1 MKDRQPTQILANGAI
16 RYGIYNADGTL
27 DSYVYMRREDAPTV
41 EGTPLCKAT
50 LLSDTTEAQIW
61 RGAEKPDET
70 TVDKAL
76 AKLAEGTAK
85 VGDVLITGRTNLS
98 EAWLPCDGR
107 SVSSSEYPDLVSVLR
122 TDVDYTPWS
131 TLQIAA
137 EGGPAKISC
146 IQGTWISIY
155 PTDDGICIAV
165 STDLVTFQTYTLAKS
180 EFMVSGMPD
189 DIASNFGNVAIPS
202 RMLYIDGRYIF
213 AVSPTYRGYAYPS
226 VAYSETLDGPWT
238 VVHCG
243 TAHYGSNYQ
252 AEDYCEIFYNNGTYW
267 VVTGAYVPRSGSF
280 QNAYYMYKSI
290 DEGNTWTSMMLE
302 TIGGE
307 YELYSLNQSEVP
319 GPIYSLSNV
328 DSAYYRLYKTY
339 DFETFTYTVT
349 QQISTGYSSICY
361 HDNTVIIFGSKQ
373 YAYSIDGGQTLT
385 YKKYF
390 ETDDYFKLMAYTTAY
405 YDGQICVATI
415 RGQLNSESHYASRL
429 LVSADI
435 TAKVNFLQGPER
447 CGSIASK
454 GNVYALTQRN
464 STQQPVYLY
473 TQDYTYVDKHIPTI
487 APGPRGTAYIKAL
500 EE

>member
-137 EGGPAKISC
+137 EGGPSTISC
-146 IQGTWISIY
+146 IQGTWIVIY
-155 PTDDGICIAV
+155 TTNDGVCIAV
-165 STDLVTFQTYTLAKS
+165 SADLVTFQTYTLAKS
-180 EFMVSGMPD
+180 EFTVSGMPD
-189 DIASNFGNVAIPS
+189 GLMSDFGVNTVTS
-202 RMLYIDGRYIF
+202 RMLYVNGRYIF
-213 AVSPTYRGYAYPS
+213 AISPMMSVYAYPS
-226 VAYSETLDGPWT
+226 IAYAETLDGPWT

-243 TAHYGSNYQ
+243 TATAFNNSGIEQ
-252 AEDYCEIFYNNGTYW
+252 YCEIFYNNNTYW
-267 VVTGAYVPRSGSF
+267 VVTGVPRNQSSSF
-280 QNAYYMYKSI
+280 HYDYHTYKST
-290 DEGNTWTSMMLE
+290 DDGNTWTLMFLE
-302 TIGGE
+302 TIYGE

-319 GPIYSLSNV
+319 GPIYSLSNG
-328 DSAYYRLYKTY
+328 DSAYYRLNKTY
-339 DFETFTYTVT
+339 DFVNFTYTVT

-390 ETDDYFKLMAYTTAY
+390 ETNDYFRSMAYTTAY

-415 RGQLNSESHYASRL
+415 RGQLNSESHYASRI

-435 TAKVNFLQGPER
+435 TDKVNFLQGPER